1 MNSESL
7 FSQKGSPAGFE
18 NVVPALGGVSGV
30 GGDNCD
36 SPTKVMGG
44 IHPRC
49 DGLVHVLGVEP
60 SRELLIF
67 RHTTFEAPG
76 EAQQGVSAIG
86 AAGGGEGL
94 VVVHFPKQK

>member
-1 MNSESL
+1 MSAGCGRRARAGGGGVDGGYKDSESL
-7 FSQKGSPAGFE
+7 LSQKGSPAGFE
-18 NVVPALGGVSGV
+18 NVVPALGGVSKV
-30 GGDNCD
+30 RSDNCD

-44 IHPRC
+44 IHPRS

-76 EAQQGVSAIG
+76 EAS
-86 AAGGGEGL
+86 
-94 VVVHFPKQK
+94 